1 MTTEN
6 FATNNGGLLAP
17 AQNKK
22 SKTKKIVLLVVKYVV
37 AALLCAFF
45 FFPYLFMINKSLM
58 SYVQIAGG
66 GTFWTRSFNIQNYAI
81 IKDYLRS
88 IGNTLIVVGI
98 NGFFVPF
105 TALFCAFPLARIKF
119 FGKKVMFGIIMAT
132 VMIPSSVLMV
142 PTFILFMNVF
152 HLYDK
157 LASQW
162 IGAFWGG
169 GALNIFL
176 AIQFMRSIPREI
188 DNAAKIDGA
197 NWFQIYFRIMFPL
210 CFNIFLF
217 IGVNIIIG
225 LWMDFQTPLIYL
237 SSPEKFTMG
246 LAFYHAF
253 NSDGALGEHTEWMMA
268 MCVFITIIPMTLFL
282 CFQKQM
288 IGGVQMGSLK

>member
-6 FATNNGGLLAP
+6 FVTHDGLLSP
-17 AQNKK
+17 VKRVNV
-22 SKTKKIVLLVVKYVV
+22 KKITLLIVKYVV
-37 AALLCAFF
+37 AVVLCLFF

-58 SYVQIAGG
+58 DFVQISHG
-66 GTFWTRSFNIQNYAI
+66 GTFWSRSFTIQNYAI

-88 IGNTLIVVGI
+88 IGNTLIVVAI

-119 FGKKVMFGIIMAT
+119 FGKKFMFGAIMAT

-142 PTFILFMNVF
+142 PTYIMFKNIFGL
-152 HLYDK
+152 DGK

-225 LWMDFQTPLIYL
+225 LWMDFQTPLLYL
-237 SSPEKFTMG
+237 HDPKKYTMG
-246 LAFYHAF
+246 LAFYYAYS
-253 NSDGALGEHTEWMMA
+253 SDDPLLQSHVEKLMA
-268 MCVFITIIPMTLFL
+268 MCVFITVIPMTLFL

>member
-1 MTTEN
+1 MMTEN
-6 FATNNGGLLAP
+6 FAISGGGLLTP
-17 AQNKK
+17 AKSKK
-22 SKTKKIVLLVVKYVV
+22 SKAAIVWKYIV
-37 AALLCAFF
+37 AVILCMFF

-58 SYVQIAGG
+58 DFVQVSHG
-66 GTFWTRSFNIQNYAI
+66 GTFWSRTFKISNYAI

-88 IGNTLIVVGI
+88 IGNTLIVVSI

-119 FGKKVMFGIIMAT
+119 FGKKFMFGAIMAT
-132 VMIPSSVLMV
+132 VMIPSTVLMV
-142 PTFILFMNVF
+142 PTYIMFKNIFM
-152 HLYDK
+152 LDGK
-157 LASQW
+157 LASQY

-225 LWMDFQTPLIYL
+225 LWMDFQTPLLYL
-237 SSPEKFTMG
+237 HDSKKYTMG
-246 LAFYHAF
+246 LAFYYAYSVDGVM
-253 NSDGALGEHTEWMMA
+253 SDHTEWMMA
-268 MCVFITIIPMTLFL
+268 MCVFITMIPMALFFS
-282 CFQKQM
+282 FQKQM